1 MFSNLLVSVIMPAY
15 NAERFIL
22 DSIVSVLSQSHTN
35 FELIIVDDCSSDKTY
50 DLAFSMSKT
59 DSRIRVFRNAINLGS
74 AASRNFAINLSQGRF
89 VAFLDADDLWFNNKL
104 SVALDFML
112 ANDLPFFY
120 SAYNVIDVDGRFIR
134 SIGVPHTIK
143 YTDLLKT
150 CYIGCL
156 TAVYDKKY
164 FGVTLMPDIRLRQ
177 DYGLWL
183 SLLARTKEF
192 RGLNLPLASYRFY
205 SYSLSANKIR
215 ASLYTW
221 YLFRDYL
228 NLSFVRRCFYFSN
241 YAIRHLIRNKFP
253 KLALYLNISFKPDD

>member
-22 DSIVSVLSQSHTN
+22 DSIDSVLCQTHVN
-35 FELIIVDDCSSDKTY
+35 FELIIVDDCSKDRTY
-50 DLAFSMSKT
+50 DFAISMSKNDT
-59 DSRIRVFRNAINLGS
+59 RIRVFRNAVNLGS
-74 AASRNFAINLSQGRF
+74 AASRNFAINHSKGRF
-89 VAFLDADDLWFNNKL
+89 VAFLDADDQWFSNKL
-104 SVALDFML
+104 SVALEFMS

-120 SAYNVIDVDGRFIR
+120 SAYNVIDVDGQFVR
-134 SIGVPHTIK
+134 SIGVPRSIK

-156 TAVYDKKY
+156 TAVYDKNY
-164 FGVTLMPDIRLRQ
+164 FGVALMPDIRLRQ

-183 SLLARTKEF
+183 SLLARVNEF
-192 RGLNLPLASYRFY
+192 RGLNIPLASYRFY

-221 YLFRDYL
+221 YLFRDFV

-253 KLALYLNISFKPDD
+253 KLALYLNFSFKPDI